1 MSDEQTLTCDVAVV
15 GGGPAGIAAATRAAE
30 NGARV
35 IIIDSGLQL
44 GGQIWRHY
52 ELAMLPEAARRWLAR
67 LRATS
72 AQPLLQSTVVDS
84 TARRGLT
91 VVGPHPTR
99 RVIASHTIL
108 ATGARELFLPFPG
121 WTLPNVMGIG
131 GAQAMLKAGLDVR
144 GRRVIIAGTGPLM
157 LPVAAAMNRAGA

>member
-1 MSDEQTLTCDVAVV
+1 MRDGKLLRMPRHRGRATPPAILPHPLHRRAGRAHRRPMSAGQALACDIAVI

-52 ELAMLPEAARRWLAR
+52 ELATLPKMARRWLAR

-72 AQPLLQSTVVDS
+72 VQSLLQSTAVD
-84 TARRGLT
+84 G
-91 VVGPHPTR
+91 
-99 RVIASHTIL
+99 
-108 ATGARELFLPFPG
+108 
-121 WTLPNVMGIG
+121 
-131 GAQAMLKAGLDVR
+131 
-144 GRRVIIAGTGPLM
+144 
-157 LPVAAAMNRAGA
+157 